1 MIEKTNVLP
10 VGSMITVRFA
20 SEGGRET
27 VAVIVGHLS
36 LRKDR
41 QCFYDYVCVEYPKG
55 YENGVFYINHDD
67 IASVVSAPDDV
78 GNKHERWLERKYAE
92 YKVYYSDYHPELRP
106 DPEKARLSS
115 RIADLMYLRN
125 KKIHIIKRIVCAIAG
140 IAGAASIAFVTKSWE
155 AACGAVLFYV
165 VGMVSEI

>member
-1 MIEKTNVLP
+1 MIEKSNVLP

-20 SEGGRET
+20 SEGRDT

-55 YENGVFYINHDD
+55 YENGVFYINQEN
-67 IASVVSAPDDV
+67 IATVISTPADL
-78 GNKHERWLERKYAE
+78 GNNYERWLERKFAE

-106 DPEKARLSS
+106 DPEKARVSS
-115 RIADLMYLRN
+115 KIADRMYLQN
-125 KKIHIIKRIVCAIAG
+125 KKLRIVKRLICTLIGIIGAAAIAL
-140 IAGAASIAFVTKSWE
+140 VTESWE
-155 AACGAVLFYV
+155 ATCGAVLLYIF
-165 VGMVSEI
+165 GLFSEV

>member
-1 MIEKTNVLP
+1 MIEKSSVLP
-10 VGSMITVRFA
+10 IGSIITILFTF
-20 SEGGRET
+20 EGDRET

-36 LRKDR
+36 LRQDR

-67 IASVVSAPDDV
+67 IATVISTPDDV

-106 DPEKARLSS
+106 DPEKVRVSS
-115 RIADLMYLRN
+115 KIADRMYFRN
-125 KKIHIIKRIVCAIAG
+125 KKIRTIKRLVCAISG
-140 IAGAASIAFVTKSWE
+140 IIGAAAIAFVTKSWE
-155 AACGAVLFYV
+155 AACGAVLFYAI
-165 VGMVSEI
+165 GAISEM